1 MKKKF
6 LNSSISLIQNNGNYT
21 EEQLE
26 VISYGLEGIYLTF
39 TKMIILFGLS
49 YVFGIFKEFLLL
61 LVSYNIIRSQAFGIH
76 ATKSIYC
83 LISSIILFI
92 VGAFICKYV
101 TLPFWFIIS
110 SAFICDICLLLFA
123 PADTYKRP
131 IVNKKKRKR
140 FKLLSFCL
148 GIVYTIFI
156 IFFNDYFFVNYL
168 VIGMIEAVLMIL
180 PISYKI
186 FHLSYNNYKF
196 YLLDV

>member
-26 VISYGLEGIYLTF
+26 DISYGLEGIYLTF

-110 SAFICDICLLLFA
+110 SAFICDICLLLYA